1 MGGALTAVRAELHLL
16 KALGHRL
23 FVPSRRVVPVLALSA
38 SQNREITHFLYL
50 KLLSDESLFHFYFFL
65 PRGLSPPAAPD
76 RPLTVGIAGR
86 HLTEDFL

>member
-65 PRGLSPPAAPD
+65 PRGL
-76 RPLTVGIAGR
+76 RPLPLDPCPQT
-86 HLTEDFL
+86 LDFFLLVFQINY